1 MKKTIGE
8 IIKWVF
14 IVNVVLN
21 VNLTQAQVALYP
33 AVYPSVPFNLAKAT
47 ELGNNKCSIWK
58 GMYQKGA
65 DDRSGETW
73 TNSIEE
79 AHQYQ
84 RYEFIEGKMS
94 LVSTYFL
101 SGFKE
106 WSIEFFYKENLV
118 SAVEKLNYDSLQN
131 TSLDF
136 TYVYKYE
143 HDGTPF
149 QRVKMYGHPNKSIR
163 LLDQFE
169 FDSLNRAVRQKTTAV
184 GSSPQMD
191 SLVGLLNNEKLLT
204 ITEYTDSTFAR
215 RVYKNM
221 YENTKDEKT
230 ALDVAG
236 QAVFTEVKNSSG
248 KILFTIDYKYE
259 NNQLTQKI
267 HRVMREQTASVALPS
282 EVVPAKKKKEKTKKK
297 KQKASSKLKTSP
309 RTLEASASAIKKAE
323 KMPSLPPKPEIYKLE
338 YFRYNIDGLLEIHII
353 EEDGV
358 QTILEYMY
366 FSE

>member
-21 VNLTQAQVALYP
+21 VNITQAQVALYP

-47 ELGNNKCSIWK
+47 ELGNSKCSIWK
-58 GMYQKGA
+58 GMYKKGA
-65 DDRSGETW
+65 NERSGETW

-79 AHQYQ
+79 VHQYQ

-101 SGFKE
+101 SGFKK

-163 LLDQFE
+163 LLEQFE

-184 GSSPQMD
+184 GYSPQMD
-191 SLVGLLNNEKLLT
+191 SLVGLQNDEKLLT

-230 ALDVAG
+230 VLDVAG
-236 QAVFTEVKNSSG
+236 QAVFTQVQNSSG

-259 NNQLTQKI
+259 NNHLTQKI
-267 HRVMREQTASVALPS
+267 HRVMREQTASVELPS
-282 EVVPAKKKKEKTKKK
+282 EVVPVKKKKEKKK

-309 RTLEASASAIKKAE
+309 RTLEASASATKKAE

-338 YFRYNIDGLLEIHII
+338 YFTYNVDGLLEMHIT

-358 QTILEYMY
+358 QTILEYTY

>member
-14 IVNVVLN
+14 IINVVLN
-21 VNLTQAQVALYP
+21 VNITQAQVALYP
-33 AVYPSVPFNLAKAT
+33 EVYPSVPFNLERAT

-58 GMYQKGA
+58 GIYKKGA

-73 TNSIEE
+73 TNPIEE

-84 RYEFIEGKMS
+84 RYEFMEGKMS

-131 TSLDF
+131 TSLAF

-149 QRVKMYGHPNKSIR
+149 QRVKMYGHPNKGVR

-184 GSSPQMD
+184 GYSPQMD
-191 SLVGLLNNEKLLT
+191 SLVGLLDKEKLLT

-215 RVYKNM
+215 RIYKNM
-221 YENTKDEKT
+221 YETAKDKKT
-230 ALDVAG
+230 FLDETG
-236 QAVFTEVKNSSG
+236 RAVITQVRNASG
-248 KILFTIDYKYE
+248 KILFTIDYKYD

-267 HRVMREQTASVALPS
+267 HWVMREQVIRSKVSP
-282 EVVPAKKKKEKTKKK
+282 EVVPIEKKQKKKKLKKTT
-297 KQKASSKLKTSP
+297 KLKTSP
-309 RTLEASASAIKKAE
+309 RTLKASSSAVKEAK

-338 YFRYNIDGLLEIHII
+338 YFTYNMDGLLEIHIT

-358 QTILEYMY
+358 QTILEYTY

>member
-21 VNLTQAQVALYP
+21 VNSTQAQVAFYP
-33 AVYPSVPFNLAKAT
+33 EVYPSVPFNLAKAT

-58 GMYQKGA
+58 GIYKKGA

-73 TNSIEE
+73 TNPIEE

-84 RYEFIEGKMS
+84 RYEFMDGKMS

-106 WSIEFFYKENLV
+106 WSMEFFYKENLV

-131 TSLDF
+131 TSLAF
-136 TYVYKYE
+136 TYAYKYE
-143 HDGTPF
+143 YDGTPF
-149 QRVKMYGHPNKSIR
+149 QRVKMYGHPNKGVR

-184 GSSPQMD
+184 GYSPQMD
-191 SLVGLLNNEKLLT
+191 SLVGLLDKEKLLT

-215 RVYKNM
+215 RIYKNM
-221 YENTKDEKT
+221 YETAKDEKT
-230 ALDVAG
+230 FLDETG
-236 QAVFTEVKNSSG
+236 QAVITQVWNASG
-248 KILFTIDYKYE
+248 KILFTIDYKYD

-267 HRVMREQTASVALPS
+267 HWVMREQVIRSKVSP
-282 EVVPAKKKKEKTKKK
+282 EVVPIKK
-297 KQKASSKLKTSP
+297 KQKKKKLKKSTKLKISP
-309 RTLEASASAIKKAE
+309 RTLEASASDVKEAKK
-323 KMPSLPPKPEIYKLE
+323 MPPKPEVYKLE
-338 YFRYNIDGLLEIHII
+338 YFTYNMDGLLEIHIT

-358 QTILEYMY
+358 QTILEYTY

>member
-8 IIKWVF
+8 IIKWLFVF
-14 IVNVVLN
+14 NVVLSAN
-21 VNLTQAQVALYP
+21 MTQAQVTLYP
-33 AVYPSVPFNLAKAT
+33 DVYPSVPFNLVKAT
-47 ELGNNKCSIWK
+47 KLGNNKCSIWK

-73 TNSIEE
+73 STPIED

-94 LVSTYFL
+94 LISTYFL

-106 WSIEFFYKENLV
+106 WSMEYFYKENLV
-118 SAVEKLNYDSLQN
+118 SAVEKLQYDSLQN
-131 TSLDF
+131 THLDF
-136 TYVYKYE
+136 TYIYKYE

-149 QRVKMYGHPNKSIR
+149 QRVKMHGYPNKTVR

-169 FDSLNRAVRQKTTAV
+169 FDSLNRVVRQKTTAV
-184 GSSPQMD
+184 GYAPQMD
-191 SLVGLLNNEKLLT
+191 SLVGLLDKEKRLRV
-204 ITEYTDSTFAR
+204 TEYTDSTLAR

-230 ALDVAG
+230 FLDENG
-236 QAVFTEVKNSSG
+236 QAVITQVRNSSG
-248 KILFTIDYKYE
+248 KILFTIDYKYD

-267 HRVMREQTASVALPS
+267 HWVMRE
-282 EVVPAKKKKEKTKKK
+282 PATNSIIPKETEPTEGKEKKKKKKAPK
-297 KQKASSKLKTSP
+297 KLKTSP
-309 RTLEASASAIKKAE
+309 RTLKASNGETKKPE
-323 KMPSLPPKPEIYKLE
+323 KRPSLPPKPEIYKLE
-338 YFRYNIDGLLEIHII
+338 YFTYNTDGLLEMHIT
-353 EEDGV
+353 EEEGI
-358 QTILEYMY
+358 QTILEYTY

>member
-14 IVNVVLN
+14 MVNVILN
-21 VNLTQAQVALYP
+21 VNTTQAQVALYP

-65 DDRSGETW
+65 NDRSGETW
-73 TNSIEE
+73 TNSIED

-118 SAVEKLNYDSLQN
+118 SAVEKLNYDSVQN

-149 QRVKMYGHPNKSIR
+149 QRVKMYGHPNKGVR

-184 GSSPQMD
+184 GYSLQMD
-191 SLVGLLNNEKLLT
+191 SLVGLQNDEKLLT

-236 QAVFTEVKNSSG
+236 QAVFTQVQNSSG

-259 NNQLTQKI
+259 NNHLTQKI
-267 HRVMREQTASVALPS
+267 HRVMREQTASVELPS
-282 EVVPAKKKKEKTKKK
+282 EVVPVKKKKKKKK

-309 RTLEASASAIKKAE
+309 RTLEASASAIKKVE

-338 YFRYNIDGLLEIHII
+338 YFTYNVDGLLEMHIT

-358 QTILEYMY
+358 QTILEYTY